1 MICALTRLDIGM
13 AHSLLSKPRRL
24 VSSVPSTSFLLAGFK
39 EERLVCASNTANP
52 ALKQFR
58 SSPSA
63 EDVKFTVKY
72 FPYQLY
78 PEASNQ
84 GEDKYEW
91 YVILH
96 CRLERSPH
104 SNRNPGT
111 RQQNTTTPK
120 SR

>member
-1 MICALTRLDIGM
+1 MSPQYLQVPLHLCSCCQQVQGKRLI
-13 AHSLLSKPRRL
+13 
-24 VSSVPSTSFLLAGFK
+24 SSDM
-39 EERLVCASNTANP
+39 TAA

-91 YVILH
+91 YVVYIA
-96 CRLERSPH
+96 
-104 SNRNPGT
+104 G
-111 RQQNTTTPK
+111 
-120 SR
+120 

>member
-1 MICALTRLDIGM
+1 MFHLIYVVSVSR
-13 AHSLLSKPRRL
+13 SKKKRL
-24 VSSVPSTSFLLAGFK
+24 VSSD
-39 EERLVCASNTANP
+39 TAVL

-63 EDVKFTVKY
+63 DDVKFTVKF

-91 YVILH
+91 YVVL
-96 CRLERSPH
+96 LQA
-104 SNRNPGT
+104 G
-111 RQQNTTTPK
+111 
-120 SR
+120 